1 MLYVKLLI
9 TGLLAGIAAGFFGI
23 GGGLIIVPSLVYFA
37 EFSQHKATGTS
48 LAILLPPLG
57 LGAVLEY
64 AKKGNVD
71 WKAAAII
78 GVLLALGAWI
88 GGKYANG
95 LKGPALSLAFGI
107 FAVVMGSY
115 TIWTA
120 VSKMKAAPKTEAS
133 PTKRIQKSKQN

>member
-1 MLYVKLLI
+1 MFYVKLLL
-9 TGLLAGIAAGFFGI
+9 TGLLAGITAGFFGL
-23 GGGLIIVPSLVYFA
+23 GGGLVIVPSLVYFA
-37 EFSQHKATGTS
+37 GFSQHKATGTS

-71 WKAAAII
+71 WRAAAII
-78 GVLLALGAWI
+78 GVLLAVGAWV
-88 GGKYANG
+88 GGKYANQ

-115 TIWTA
+115 TIWSS
-120 VSKMKAAPKTEAS
+120 VSKLRK
-133 PTKRIQKSKQN
+133 

>member
-9 TGLLAGIAAGFFGI
+9 TGLIAGIAAGFFGV

-37 EFSQHKATGTS
+37 GFSQHKATGTS

-64 AKKGNVD
+64 VKEGNVD

-78 GVLLALGAWI
+78 SVLFALGAWA

-95 LKGPALSLAFGI
+95 LKGPTLSLAFGI

-115 TIWTA
+115 TIWSA
-120 VSKMKAAPKTEAS
+120 VSKMKAAPKTANA
-133 PTKRIQKSKQN
+133 PTKRVEKSKGG